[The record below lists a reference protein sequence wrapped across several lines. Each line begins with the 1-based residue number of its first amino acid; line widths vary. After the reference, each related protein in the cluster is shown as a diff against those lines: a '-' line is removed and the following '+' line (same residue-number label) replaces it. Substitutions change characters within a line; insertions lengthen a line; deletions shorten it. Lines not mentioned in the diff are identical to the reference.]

1 MKKFA
6 CSALVAVASLAATSS
21 LAHAEGVYAGLNVSP
36 QTNGNIKY
44 TENGVTTER
53 SAAKKATPFGV
64 FAGYDL
70 SPVWALEAGYR
81 AEGGSTSFDLDPG
94 YQLKASVST
103 AYLAARGTWQ
113 LSDSWSLFGKAGVRQ
128 GRMKLDISGKNA
140 PPGESVHKSGLYLS
154 AGASY
159 LISKDVS
166 LQLELEHTGKLE
178 HDGLTAKTDR
188 LALGVRFG
196 F

>member
-1 MKKFA
+1 MKKYV
-6 CSALVAVASLAATSS
+6 CSALVALAASS
-21 LAHAEGVYAGLNVSP
+21 LAHAEGLYVGANVSP

-53 SAAKKATPFGV
+53 DAVRKATPLGV

-81 AEGGSTSFDLDPG
+81 ADNGSTGFDLSPG
-94 YQLKASVST
+94 YQLRTRVST

-113 LSDSWSLFGKAGVRQ
+113 LSDSWSLFGKAGIAQ
-128 GRMKLDISGKNA
+128 GRMKMDISGQNA
-140 PPGESVHKSGLYLS
+140 PKGESVHKNGLYLS
-154 AGASY
+154 VGASY
-159 LISKDVS
+159 SISKDVA
-166 LQLELEHTGKLE
+166 LQLELERTDKLKHE
-178 HDGLTAKTDR
+178 GFTANTNR
-188 LALGVRFG
+188 IALGVRFG

>member
-1 MKKFA
+1 MKKIV
-6 CSALVAVASLAATSS
+6 CSALIVLSASS
-21 LAHAEGVYAGLNVSP
+21 LAHAEGLYVGANVSGR
-36 QTNGNIKY
+36 TDGNVKF

-53 SAAKKATPFGV
+53 GAAKSATPLGV

-81 AEGGSTSFDLDPG
+81 TDGGSTAFDLSPG
-94 YQLKASVST
+94 YQLKTKVST

-113 LSDSWSLFGKAGVRQ
+113 LSDNWSLFGKAGIAQ
-128 GRMKLDISGKNA
+128 GRMKMDISGKNA
-140 PPGESVHKSGLYLS
+140 PPGEAVHKTGLYLS
-154 AGASY
+154 VGASY
-159 LISKDVS
+159 LVSKDVA
-166 LQLELEHTGKLE
+166 LQLEFEHTGKLE
-178 HDGLTAKTDR
+178 HEGFTAKTDR